1 MEWLTSDS
9 SQDCVCRPAVVD
21 GYNYVKVIG
30 VWFGDCVH
38 TPREISSFVLGLL
51 SLICFAVAFF
61 PQIWLNYT
69 RKSVEGL
76 SWGLMVFW
84 VFGDIGNLL
93 GSLYTKQLPLQIYV
107 ASYFI
112 LLDVITLLQIVWYGT
127 SIRERLGL
135 AEPVNFD
142 EVVVGDD
149 ESDGESGEVGQRELS
164 RPVVSEGRGSAVGE
178 RTALL
183 SERATEAGGRELI
196 SPTGAN
202 GVAQQQTTRHR
213 IRRKIAKKS
222 VAVGAGIL
230 MVILVALFVDM
241 EFYLGGGGGSSTLY
255 DLNTSLLRGD
265 IDDGVRLCDAR
276 EAVTP
281 SRYTIGCI
289 FSWVS
294 GLLYFFSRTS
304 QIQTNHERKSVEGV
318 SIALFILTLTANLMY
333 GLQILIRGVTFDS
346 NFYLAVLPFIIGS
359 TGTLIFDSILIYQ
372 AWIYGGFL

>member
-1 MEWLTSDS
+1 M
-9 SQDCVCRPAVVD
+9 A
-21 GYNYVKVIG
+21 
-30 VWFGDCVH
+30 
-38 TPREISSFVLGLL
+38 
-51 SLICFAVAFF
+51 FAIVG
-61 PQIWLNYT
+61 
-69 RKSVEGL
+69 R
-76 SWGLMVFW
+76 
-84 VFGDIGNLL
+84 NLL

-112 LLDVITLLQIVWYGT
+112 LLDVITLLQILWYGT

-149 ESDGESGEVGQRELS
+149 ESDGEAGEVLQRERS
-164 RPVVSEGRGSAVGE
+164 RPISEGRDSPIGE

-183 SERATEAGGRELI
+183 SERGTNAGVRETM
-196 SPTGAN
+196 SPTAIS
-202 GVAQQQTTRHR
+202 GVDQQQTTRHR

-241 EFYLGGGGGSSTLY
+241 EFYLGGGGGTTYEL
-255 DLNTSLLRGD
+255 DTSLLQGD
-265 IDDGVRLCDAR
+265 IEDDVRLCDAR
-276 EAVTP
+276 EPVTP
-281 SRYTIGCI
+281 SRYMVGCI

-318 SIALFILTLTANLMY
+318 SIALFILTLTANLLY
-333 GLQILIRGVTFDS
+333 GLQIMIRGVTFDS